1 MDKFLK
7 TIRDRVKFSVN
18 LQAAIFS
25 EAFSSILRKKLVF
38 RTFAEQVVF
47 TAHVDG

>member
-25 EAFSSILRKKLVF
+25 ERKKLVF
-38 RTFAEQVVF
+38 RRFAEQVIF
-47 TAHVDG
+47 RAHVDG